1 MHPLELGIPLEL
13 IRVADPDTAGSPST
27 GATTASRQTFLTGNA
42 VILASRALKEELFS
56 KAAEL
61 LDQDPALFQFDQNK
75 IVNPDTGASVALGE
89 IGDRFVFEKRYTTKP
104 TSPFPDGSPSKYGEP
119 SFVSQHSQ
127 WCYAYCTQVAVVEVD
142 IRTGKVDVLTVIS
155 ANDLGKVLNRQA
167 VEGQIHGS
175 ISQGMGYALSEK
187 FEVIDGINTTTT
199 LNQLRMP
206 LADQTPEVIP
216 VLVEVPHPDGPQ
228 GAKGFAEGPSL
239 PTAPAILNA
248 VYDAVGIRIKD
259 LPAEKKKIL
268 DTLKSKS
275 VQD

>member
-1 MHPLELGIPLEL
+1 M
-13 IRVADPDTAGSPST
+13 
-27 GATTASRQTFLTGNA
+27 
-42 VILASRALKEELFS
+42 
-56 KAAEL
+56 
-61 LDQDPALFQFDQNK
+61 
-75 IVNPDTGASVALGE
+75 
-89 IGDRFVFEKRYTTKP
+89 
-104 TSPFPDGSPSKYGEP
+104 
-119 SFVSQHSQ
+119 
-127 WCYAYCTQVAVVEVD
+127 VEVD
-142 IRTGKVDVLTVIS
+142 VSTGKVDVLTVIS